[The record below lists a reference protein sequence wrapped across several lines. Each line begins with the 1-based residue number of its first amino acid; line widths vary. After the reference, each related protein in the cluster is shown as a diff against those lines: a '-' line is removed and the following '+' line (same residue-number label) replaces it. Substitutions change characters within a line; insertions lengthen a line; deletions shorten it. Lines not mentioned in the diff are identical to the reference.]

1 MNMDQVQKQTLQTIV
16 CLFNEQILLIVN
28 LFKFNL
34 DKNSQKRLDKNQKQ
48 YKSDIDELRLNADK

>member
-28 LFKFNL
+28 LFKLNL

-48 YKSDIDELRLNADK
+48 YKSDIDKL